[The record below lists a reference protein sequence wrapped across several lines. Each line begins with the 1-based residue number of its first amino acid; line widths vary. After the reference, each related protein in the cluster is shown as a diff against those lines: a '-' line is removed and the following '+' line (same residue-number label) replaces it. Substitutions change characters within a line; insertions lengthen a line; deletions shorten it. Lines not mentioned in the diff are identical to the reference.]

1 MKKGLLIALLV
12 AGVITVTA
20 IGFHLP
26 LERVALAPKPGV

>member
-20 IGFHLP
+20 VGFHVP
-26 LERVALAPKPGV
+26 VDNAAFSPKPGV